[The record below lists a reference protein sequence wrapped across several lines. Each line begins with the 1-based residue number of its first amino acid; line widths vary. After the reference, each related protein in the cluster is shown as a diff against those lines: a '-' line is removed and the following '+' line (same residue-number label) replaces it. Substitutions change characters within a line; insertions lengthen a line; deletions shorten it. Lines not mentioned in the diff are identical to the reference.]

1 MFQLNSHQLMTP
13 RCPVLENK
21 TSQDHHPSTSVL
33 GSCYEAFVLACYKSC
48 DLFRVWDAAPRVFYF
63 LFCCNSSYFGVNLSL
78 LGRMAA
84 VLNASPFRIMDLTWI
99 GNGFKILLRLM
110 GSNNCVTK
118 THHCHRPECT
128 SPAKRQSL
136 CFNRGAHTCW
146 WSVNQMHL
154 ISSTWQWLRLLC
166 AVGEVRVW

>member
-13 RCPVLENK
+13 RCPVLKRK
-21 TSQDHHPSTSVL
+21 TSPDHHPSTSVL

-48 DLFRVWDAAPRVFYF
+48 GLFRVWDVALRVFLNF
-63 LFCCNSSYFGVNLSL
+63 FCNSSYFGENLSL

-84 VLNASPFRIMDLTWI
+84 VLNASPFRIMDLTWF

-110 GSNNCVTK
+110 GSKNCVTK
-118 THHCHRPECT
+118 MHHCHRPECT
-128 SPAKRQSL
+128 SLAKCQSL
-136 CFNRGAHTCW
+136 CFYRGAHTSW
-146 WSVNQMHL
+146 WSVNQVYL
-154 ISSTWQWLRLLC
+154 ISSAWQWLCLLG